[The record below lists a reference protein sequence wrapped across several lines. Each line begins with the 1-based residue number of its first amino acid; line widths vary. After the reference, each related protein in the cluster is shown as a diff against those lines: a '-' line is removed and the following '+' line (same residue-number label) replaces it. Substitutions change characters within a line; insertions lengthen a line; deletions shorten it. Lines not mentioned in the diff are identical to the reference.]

1 MLSEFLT
8 AVGFLI
14 ALKKAGYRLSIKIQL
29 KAKKK
34 NQRRLR

>member
-1 MLSEFLT
+1 MLSEILT

-14 ALKKAGYRLSIKIQL
+14 ALKKAGYRLTIKIQL
-29 KAKKK
+29 KGKKR